1 MSKPKNTTPTARLR
15 PWLHPGEMLDARRA
29 VELAGL
35 LRAGGGDEIL
45 YRIFDAPK
53 SAPPAASRL
62 RRILGTDFHVRVA
75 YDLTPSGRERGLVY
89 ARARKAGE
97 PMFSK
102 RRLRMDPDHWLTL
115 DQAADRLG
123 VSTEW
128 LRTEYLNTGV
138 LARHKYARRV
148 VVRTEDVDRLNRE
161 RARGGLFGRPRA

>member
-1 MSKPKNTTPTARLR
+1 MSTPFSTPPTARLR
-15 PWLHPGEMLDARRA
+15 PWLGRGELLDARRA

-35 LRAGGGDEIL
+35 LRAGGGDETL
-45 YRIFDAPK
+45 FRVFDAPK

-62 RRILGTDFHVRVA
+62 RKILGTDFHVRVA
-75 YDLTPSGRERGLVY
+75 YDLTASGRRRGLVY

-97 PMFSK
+97 PEFSK
-102 RRLRMDPDHWLTL
+102 RRLRMDPAQWLTL

-128 LRTEYLNTGV
+128 LRSEYLNTGL

-148 VVRTEDVDRLNRE
+148 VVRTEDVDRLGRQ
-161 RARGGLFGRPRA
+161 RARGGLFGKPRR